1 MRFGI
6 GCEA

>member
-6 GCEA
+6 G

>member
-6 GCEA
+6 Q